1 MQEEMGCTM
10 GQIEQLIRYAFW
22 SSESSGIVI
31 GMSGG
36 IDSSVAATFCCRA
49 IGGNRVL
56 GLILPSIVTREED
69 ITDAEELCR
78 TLGMEYRTFGVDPL
92 LAGFATIPGY
102 EESPYL
108 RGNLMARIRMTVLYY
123 FANRDNR
130 IVCGTS
136 NRTEYLIG
144 YCTKFGDNA
153 ADIQPIIHLYKT
165 DVYRIAE
172 ELRIPD
178 SIRNKIPS
186 AGLWEGQSDEQEIG
200 LSYPIID
207 EALRTLEINGW
218 KSRNSEEEKVLQM
231 VRKSEHK
238 RISAYHLTTIC

>member
-22 SSESSGIVI
+22 SSGSSGIVI

-49 IGGNRVL
+49 IGGDRVL

-92 LAGFATIPGY
+92 LAGFATIPRY

-136 NRTEYLIG
+136 NRTEYMIG

>member
-136 NRTEYLIG
+136 NRTEYMIG